1 MCTNNCDYKGS
12 DEIIASAMGRR
23 NLLKTNAFVL
33 HGMVLQASS
42 VQLFNTKMVLE
53 SQDLFILQSL
63 CCLGD
68 LFIR

>member
-1 MCTNNCDYKGS
+1 MCTNNSDYKGS

-42 VQLFNTKMVLE
+42 VQLFNNYKILE
-53 SQDLFILQSL
+53 SRDSFALF
-63 CCLGD
+63 
-68 LFIR
+68 